1 MTNLTPHFTLEE
13 LTYTDHRELDN
24 TPTERERCQL
34 VKNGTYVEINA
45 VANLP
50 RLADFLEQVKVV
62 LGGKPIIVNSAFRSK
77 GVNDAV
83 GSSDTSDHRRGCAA
97 DIRVPGMTPDEV
109 VKAIIASELPY
120 QQVIREFDRW
130 THVAITTNESDVP
143 KKSKLIIDKQGTR
156 AYA

>member
-13 LTYTDHRELDN
+13 LTHTDHRELDN
-24 TPTERERCQL
+24 TPTEREKCIIDGKE
-34 VKNGTYVEINA
+34 VFVNA

-50 RLADFLEQVKVV
+50 RLADFLEQLKVI
-62 LGGKPIIVNSAFRSK
+62 LGGKPIMVNSAFRSEA
-77 GVNDAV
+77 VNTAV
-83 GSSDTSDHRRGCAA
+83 GSKNTSDHRRGCAA

-109 VKAIIASELPY
+109 TRAIIASKLPY

-130 THVAITTNESDVP
+130 THVAITTNESDIP